1 MRSLKYKSE
10 ETLSNL
16 SRKIR
21 LHECCAF
28 IGSGL
33 SRLVSY
39 PLWSIY
45 FITLSNEAKKL
56 VKRRVFNDEQLDNY
70 DKAEIYKEILGAEKY
85 TDIVFL
91 MNLIRIT
98 TNNPFHLH
106 ILDLIELPF
115 ISYIT
120 TNYDLVI
127 DLTLEMRI

>member
-1 MRSLKYKSE
+1 ME
-10 ETLSNL
+10 HEEFEIQNQETLSNL

-39 PLWSIY
+39 PLWSDLLL
-45 FITLSNEAKKL
+45 TLSNEAKKL
-56 VKRRVFNDEQLDNY
+56 VEESINDEQLDNY

-85 TDIVFL
+85 TDIVSHEFDPD
-91 MNLIRIT
+91 NDKQ
-98 TNNPFHLH
+98 PFSSTH
-106 ILDLIELPF
+106 LDLIELPF